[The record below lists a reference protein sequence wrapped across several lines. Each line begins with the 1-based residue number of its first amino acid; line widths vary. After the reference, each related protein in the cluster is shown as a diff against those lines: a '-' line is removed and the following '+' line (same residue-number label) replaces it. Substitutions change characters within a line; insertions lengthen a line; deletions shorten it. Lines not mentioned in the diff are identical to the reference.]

1 VLGTTEM
8 EVQFEIMKDYKNLQ
22 TILAVPAFNLRP
34 ALCVVFFTFLHA
46 KAKVL
51 RGPTQLVL

>member
-1 VLGTTEM
+1 M

-51 RGPTQLVL
+51 RGPAQLVL